1 MTHEP
6 TYYQLLLRVNRL
18 EKEQKEQ
25 RRIEEELVKR
35 QKYLE
40 SVIHHAPDAI
50 VTLDSSHRVLQWN
63 PGAESIFGY
72 TCEEVLG
79 RDLDDLISRA
89 DVIQEARD
97 VTRLVMSGNTL
108 PPLETVRYTR
118 DGTPVQV
125 IVSGSPI
132 TLDGV
137 LQGVVAVYTDITRR
151 KDMEK
156 ALEKSEQIYRAIFE
170 NTGSA
175 TFIAEEDTTILLANK
190 EFVKLSG
197 YSKQELEGRRSWKD
211 FVADEKELQKM
222 ERYHCL
228 RKQDPRL
235 APTNYECR
243 IRDKQGLIKD
253 TVITVDMIP
262 GSTQSVASFLDISE
276 HKRLQESLRQERDSL
291 DNILENSADAIVIVD
306 ARGRFTR
313 WNRRASELFG
323 YHHEEMLSRKAFDF
337 YSDQKEMDRMLEK
350 LRRASFVRNYEIS
363 YQRKDGTAVPCSL
376 SINLLKDKESRVIG
390 SVSIIRD
397 LTEWKKAEERLNYM
411 SFHDS
416 LTELYNRNYF
426 EEEMKRL
433 QDGRHAPLGI
443 IVCDVDG
450 LKSINDTL
458 GHEHGDDLLVN
469 TASILRSNFRASDII
484 ARIGGDE
491 FSILI
496 PQTSHKDMEK
506 LVQRL
511 RTYVEKFN
519 NSGSKIPIS
528 LSIGYAVCEEQPADM
543 QEIFRKADQMMYREK
558 MQRDK
563 SSRSDVLQV
572 LMKSLEARDFITEGH
587 CDRLQELILP
597 LARSRSLS
605 EETIN
610 DLLLLAKV
618 HDLGKLGVPDSILF
632 KPGRLTADE
641 AREMRKHCEIGQR
654 IATAVSDLAPI
665 ADWILKHHEWWN
677 GRGYPLGLKGE
688 EIPLPCRMLA
698 LADAYDA
705 MISHRPYRK
714 AVPRDEA
721 VAELRRNAGTQFDPE
736 LTEKFIHILTGETQ
750 SRPESITGLTPP

>member
-6 TYYQLLLRVNRL
+6 TYDQLLQRVNRL
-18 EKEQKEQ
+18 EKEQKE
-25 RRIEEELVKR
+25 RLRIEEELAKR

-50 VTLDSSHRVLQWN
+50 VTLDSSQRVLEWN
-63 PGAESIFGY
+63 PGAENIFGY

-79 RDLDDLISRA
+79 RDLDDLISRS

-97 VTRLVMSGNTL
+97 VTRLVMSGNNL
-108 PPLETVRYTR
+108 PPLETVRYTKY
-118 DGTPVQV
+118 GTPVQV

-132 TLDGV
+132 SLDGA

-156 ALEKSEQIYRAIFE
+156 ALEKSEQTYRAIFE

-175 TFIAEEDTTILLANK
+175 TFIADMDTTILLANK
-190 EFVKLSG
+190 EFEKLSG
-197 YSKQELEGRRSWKD
+197 YEKQELEGRRSWKD
-211 FVADEKELQKM
+211 FVADEADLQKM
-222 ERYHCL
+222 VEYHNL
-228 RKQDPRL
+228 RRQNPEL

-243 IRDKQGLIKD
+243 FQDKQGLIKD
-253 TVITVDMIP
+253 IVITVDVIP
-262 GSTQSVASFLDISE
+262 GSEQSVASFLDISAYKE
-276 HKRLQESLRQERDSL
+276 LQESLRQERDSL
-291 DNILENSADAIVIVD
+291 DNVLENSADAIVIVD

-313 WNRRASELFG
+313 WNRRAGELFG
-323 YHHEEMLSRKAFDF
+323 YEYQEMRSRKAFDF
-337 YSDQKEMDRMLEK
+337 YSDQAEMDRMLDK
-350 LRRASFVRNYEIS
+350 LRRDGFLRNYEIA
-363 YQRKDGTAVPCSL
+363 YQRKDGTSVPCSL

-433 QDGRHAPLGI
+433 QDGRYAPLGI
-443 IVCDVDG
+443 IICDVDG

-458 GHEHGDDLLVN
+458 GHEHGDELLVN
-469 TASILRSNFRASDII
+469 TASILRKTFRSSDII

-496 PQTSHKDMEK
+496 PQTSRNNMEN
-506 LVQRL
+506 LVRRL
-511 RTYVEKFN
+511 RTHVETFN
-519 NSGSKIPIS
+519 QSGSKIPIS
-528 LSIGYAVCEEQPADM
+528 LSIGHAVCEKKPADM
-543 QEIFRKADQMMYREK
+543 HAIFRKADQMMYREK

-563 SSRSDVLQV
+563 SSRSDILQV
-572 LMKSLEARDFITEGH
+572 LMKALEARDFITEGH

-597 LARSRSLS
+597 LARSRNLP
-605 EETIN
+605 EDTVN

-632 KPGRLTADE
+632 KPGRLTAE
-641 AREMRKHCEIGQR
+641 ETKEMRKHCEIGHR
-654 IATAVSDLAPI
+654 IAQVVSDLAPI

-677 GRGYPLGLKGE
+677 GRGYPLGLKDK
-688 EIPLPCRMLA
+688 EIPVPCQILA

-714 AVPRDEA
+714 ALPKDQA
-721 VAELRRNAGTQFDPE
+721 IAELKRNAGTQFDPD
-736 LTEKFIHILTGETQ
+736 LTKSFIEILTGSTH
-750 SRPESITGLTPP
+750 S

>member
-6 TYYQLLLRVNRL
+6 TYDQLLQRVNRL
-18 EKEQKEQ
+18 EKRQKEQ
-25 RRIEEELVKR
+25 RRVEEELAKR

-50 VTLDSSHRVLQWN
+50 VTLDSSHRVLEWN

-79 RDLDDLISRA
+79 RDLDDLISR
-89 DVIQEARD
+89 DSVIQEARD
-97 VTRLVMSGNTL
+97 ITRRVMNGKSL
-108 PPLETVRYTR
+108 PPLETVRYTKN
-118 DGTPVQV
+118 GTPVQV
-125 IVSGSPI
+125 IASGSPI
-132 TLDGV
+132 FLDGA

-156 ALEKSEQIYRAIFE
+156 ALEKSEQTYRAIFE

-175 TFIAEEDTTILLANK
+175 TFIADMDTTILLANK
-190 EFVKLSG
+190 EFEKLSG
-197 YSKQELEGRRSWKD
+197 YEKQELEGRRSWKD
-211 FVADEKELQKM
+211 FVADEADLQKM
-222 ERYHCL
+222 VDYHNL
-228 RKQDPRL
+228 RRLNPEL

-243 IRDKQGLIKD
+243 IQDKQGLIKD
-253 TVITVDMIP
+253 IVITVDMIP
-262 GSTQSVASFLDISE
+262 GSEQSVASFLDISAYKE
-276 HKRLQESLRQERDSL
+276 LQESLRQERDSL
-291 DNILENSADAIVIVD
+291 DNVLENSADAIVIVD

-323 YHHEEMLSRKAFDF
+323 YEYQEMRFRKAFDF
-337 YSDQKEMDRMLEK
+337 YPDQAEMERMLEK
-350 LRRASFVRNYEIS
+350 LRRDDFVRNYEIS
-363 YQRKDGTAVPCSL
+363 YQRKDGTSVPCSL

-397 LTEWKKAEERLNYM
+397 LTEWKKAEEKLNYM

-433 QDGRHAPLGI
+433 QDGRYAPLGI
-443 IVCDVDG
+443 IICDVDG

-458 GHEHGDDLLVN
+458 GHEHGDALLIN
-469 TASILRSNFRASDII
+469 TASILRKTFRASDII

-496 PQTSHKDMEK
+496 PQTSRKNMEN

-511 RTYVEKFN
+511 RTHVETFN
-519 NSGSKIPIS
+519 QSGAKIPIS
-528 LSIGYAVCEEQPADM
+528 LSIGYAVCEKQPADM
-543 QEIFRKADQMMYREK
+543 HAIFRKADQMMYREK

-563 SSRSDVLQV
+563 SSRSDILQV
-572 LMKSLEARDFITEGH
+572 LMKALEARDFITEGH

-597 LARSRSLS
+597 LARSRNLP
-605 EETIN
+605 EDTVN

-641 AREMRKHCEIGQR
+641 TKEMRKHCEIGHR
-654 IATAVSDLAPI
+654 IAQAVSDLAPI
-665 ADWILKHHEWWN
+665 ADWILKHHEWWD
-677 GRGYPLGLKGE
+677 GRGYPLGLKSK
-688 EIPLPCRMLA
+688 EIPIPCRILA

-705 MISHRPYRK
+705 MISHRPYRQALPK
-714 AVPRDEA
+714 DQAI
-721 VAELRRNAGTQFDPE
+721 AELKRNAGAQFDPD
-736 LTEKFIHILTGETQ
+736 LTKSFIEILTGSTH
-750 SRPESITGLTPP
+750 P